1 MFYIRTDINDVIATG
16 HVMRCLSIADAARVM
31 DEDVTFIL
39 ADEQGKNYIENRGY
53 ETIILHTRWND
64 MESELSVLQKIIN
77 DKKIKSIL
85 IDSYQVTDKYL
96 KILSNY
102 VKTIYIDDLAQSI
115 YPVDALICYMS
126 HWEKLQ
132 YKNKYPNVNL
142 LLGLQY
148 VPIRTIFQNMK
159 KKEIKKDVESVLLLS
174 GGTDPY
180 NILFGLLDVIKD
192 FRFKEIIVICGRY
205 YKNIDFLEKE
215 YKEISNISI
224 LKSVDNIEV
233 YMKKADLAI
242 SAGGTTLYELCAC
255 GTPAISYA
263 FADNQIENVNGFAE
277 MNMIEYAGDVRYD
290 NVFGNISKL
299 IKRYCENKELRK
311 VHSERMQTMI
321 DGKGGSRIAAEWKKL
336 QEE

>member
-1 MFYIRTDINDVIATG
+1 MLYIRTDINDVIATG
-16 HVMRCLSIADAARVM
+16 HVMRCLSIADAAKAM
-31 DEDVTFIL
+31 DEDVIFIL

-53 ETIILHTRWND
+53 RTIILHTNWND
-64 MESELSVLQKIIN
+64 MESELPILQKIID
-77 DKKIKSIL
+77 DKKIKSLL

-96 KILSNY
+96 KILSGY
-102 VKTIYIDDLAQSI
+102 VKTMYIDDLAQII

-132 YKNKYPNVNL
+132 HEKKYSNTKL
-142 LLGLQY
+142 LLGLRY
-148 VPIRTIFQNMK
+148 VPIRTIFQNLER
-159 KKEIKKDVESVLLLS
+159 KEIKKDVESVLLLS

-180 NILFGLLDVIKD
+180 NILVGLLDVIKN
-192 FRFKEIIVICGRY
+192 FSFKEITVICGRY
-205 YKNIDFLEKE
+205 YKHTDFLIQE
-215 YKEISNISI
+215 YKGFPNICI
-224 LKSVDNIEV
+224 LKSVDNVEV

-277 MNMIEYAGDVRYD
+277 MNIIEYAGDVRYD
-290 NVFGNISKL
+290 DVFGNISKL
-299 IKRYCENKELRK
+299 VKKYCENRELRK
-311 VHSERMQTMI
+311 GHSQRMQTMI
-321 DGKGGSRIAAEWKKL
+321 DGKGVSRIVLEWKKL